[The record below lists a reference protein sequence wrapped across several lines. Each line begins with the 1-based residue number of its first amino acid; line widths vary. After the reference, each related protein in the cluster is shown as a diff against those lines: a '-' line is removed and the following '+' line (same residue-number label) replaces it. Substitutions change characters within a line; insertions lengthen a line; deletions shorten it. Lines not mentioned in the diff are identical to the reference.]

1 MPYPTVNEVQRWL
14 SQAEQSALA
23 LLNGQ
28 QLFEAYKTL
37 LWLTFSRGWQGAC
50 HDTSAVLYIVLSEM
64 GLSPTLLIGE
74 VRGPNFI
81 FDHSWVEFENNIFD
95 VAVGFPSEGGGD
107 AGPSVFASL
116 DLRTG
121 RTTELEY
128 GIRSDY
134 CLDKIGQ
141 SVSIKNLEEYSEHQ
155 DPGAT
160 VWDITAEV
168 GGNMGLEF
176 RKSDLRS
183 KYGHVTRVAR
193 GQEASA

>member
-14 SQAEQSALA
+14 SQAEQSASA
-23 LLNGQ
+23 LLNGE
-28 QLFEAYKTL
+28 QLFEAYETL
-37 LWLTFSRGWQGAC
+37 LRLTFSRGWQGAC

-74 VRGPNFI
+74 VRGPNGI

-95 VAVGFPSEGGGD
+95 VAVGFPNEGGGD

-116 DLRTG
+116 NLGTG

-134 CLDKIGQ
+134 GLDEIGQ
-141 SVSIKNLEEYSEHQ
+141 VVSTTNLEEYSKLQ
-155 DPGAT
+155 SAGAT
-160 VWDITAEV
+160 IWDITAMV
-168 GGNMGLEF
+168 GEYLGLEF
-176 RKSDLRS
+176 RQSDLRS
-183 KYGHVTRVAR
+183 KYGHVTRVVR

>member
-1 MPYPTVNEVQRWL
+1 MPYPTVNEIQRWL
-14 SQAEQSALA
+14 SHAEQSSSA
-23 LLNGQ
+23 LLNGE

-37 LWLTFSRGWQGAC
+37 LRLTFSRGWRGAC

-74 VRGPNFI
+74 VRGPNGI

-95 VAVGFPSEGGGD
+95 VAVGFPNEDGGD

-116 DLRTG
+116 NLGTG
-121 RTTELEY
+121 RITELEY

-134 CLDKIGQ
+134 GLDEIGQ
-141 SVSIKNLEEYSEHQ
+141 VVSTTNLEEYSKLQ
-155 DPGAT
+155 SAGAT
-160 VWDITAEV
+160 IWDITAMV
-168 GGNMGLEF
+168 GEYLGLEF
-176 RKSDLRS
+176 RQSDLRS
-183 KYGHVTRVAR
+183 KYGHVTRVVR